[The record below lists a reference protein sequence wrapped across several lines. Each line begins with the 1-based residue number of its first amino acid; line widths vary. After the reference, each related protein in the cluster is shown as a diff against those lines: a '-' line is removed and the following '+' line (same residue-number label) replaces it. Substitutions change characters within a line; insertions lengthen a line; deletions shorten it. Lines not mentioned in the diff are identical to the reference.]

1 MAKVFLMHMRSLLK
15 CTDHCLWVHEC
26 VCAFMFVLGIQRDGQ
41 QSGTVC
47 VVLEYQIE
55 TITDSTSSS
64 IMIFLSA
71 TDLHLEEIVY
81 IFHKLRCT
89 HFSIFP
95 KFIFWK
101 EKQVINSI

>member
-1 MAKVFLMHMRSLLK
+1 
-15 CTDHCLWVHEC
+15 
-26 VCAFMFVLGIQRDGQ
+26 MFVLGIQRDGQ

-55 TITDSTSSS
+55 TVTDSTSSS

-71 TDLHLEEIVY
+71 IDLLDLYLEEIMY
-81 IFHKLRCT
+81 IFHMLQRT